1 MHIIITDREGKGK
14 INMNSLFEMINKRVD
29 KMSIETVTSWVMD
42 ISERMDVINQQIE
55 ETDICNVPKVIYLL
69 EQQNDLEL
77 CLELLDERVND
88 LLDQQLNAM
97 IDLLEYFTDEC
108 KC

>member
-1 MHIIITDREGKGK
+1 
-14 INMNSLFEMINKRVD
+14 MNSLFEMINKRVNT
-29 KMSIETVTSWVMD
+29 MSIETVTNWVMD

-77 CLELLDERVND
+77 CLELLDERLD
-88 LLDQQLNAM
+88 TLLERQLNTM
-97 IDLLEYFTDEC
+97 IDLLEYFTDDY

>member
-1 MHIIITDREGKGK
+1 
-14 INMNSLFEMINKRVD
+14 MNSLFEMINKRVNT
-29 KMSIETVTSWVMD
+29 MSIETVTNWVMD

-77 CLELLDERVND
+77 CLELLDERLD
-88 LLDQQLNAM
+88 TLLERQLNAM
-97 IDLLEYFTDEC
+97 IDLLEYFTDDYKNC
-108 KC
+108 

>member
-1 MHIIITDREGKGK
+1 
-14 INMNSLFEMINKRVD
+14 MNSLFEMINKRVNT
-29 KMSIETVTSWVMD
+29 MSIETVTNWVMD

-77 CLELLDERVND
+77 CLELLDERLD
-88 LLDQQLNAM
+88 TLLESQLNAM
-97 IDLLEYFTDEC
+97 IDLLEYFTDDY

>member
-1 MHIIITDREGKGK
+1 
-14 INMNSLFEMINKRVD
+14 MNSLFEMINKRVNT
-29 KMSIETVTSWVMD
+29 MSIETVTNWVMD

-77 CLELLDERVND
+77 CLELLDERLD
-88 LLDQQLNAM
+88 TLLERQLNAM
-97 IDLLEYFTDEC
+97 IDLLEYFTDDY

>member
-1 MHIIITDREGKGK
+1 
-14 INMNSLFEMINKRVD
+14 MNSLLEMINKRVD
-29 KMSIETVTSWVMD
+29 TMSIETVTNWVMD
-42 ISERMDVINQQIE
+42 ISERIEVINQQIE

-77 CLELLDERVND
+77 CLELLDERLD
-88 LLDQQLNAM
+88 TLLESQLNAM

>member
-1 MHIIITDREGKGK
+1 
-14 INMNSLFEMINKRVD
+14 MNSLFEMINKRVNT
-29 KMSIETVTSWVMD
+29 MSIETVTNWVMD

-77 CLELLDERVND
+77 CLELLDERLD
-88 LLDQQLNAM
+88 TLLESQLNAM
-97 IDLLEYFTDEC
+97 IDLLEYFTDDYRC
-108 KC
+108 

>member
-1 MHIIITDREGKGK
+1 
-14 INMNSLFEMINKRVD
+14 MNSLFEMINKRVNT
-29 KMSIETVTSWVMD
+29 MSIETVTNWVMD
-42 ISERMDVINQQIE
+42 ISDRMDVINQQIE

-77 CLELLDERVND
+77 CLELLDERLD
-88 LLDQQLNAM
+88 TLLERQLNAM

>member
-1 MHIIITDREGKGK
+1 
-14 INMNSLFEMINKRVD
+14 MNSLFEMINKRVD
-29 KMSIETVTSWVMD
+29 KMSIESVTNWVMD
-42 ISERMDVINQQIE
+42 ISERIEVINQQIE

-77 CLELLDERVND
+77 CLELLDERLD
-88 LLDQQLNAM
+88 TLLEKQLNAM

>member
-1 MHIIITDREGKGK
+1 
-14 INMNSLFEMINKRVD
+14 MNSLFEMINKRVNT
-29 KMSIETVTSWVMD
+29 MSLETVTNWVMD
-42 ISERMDVINQQIE
+42 ISDRIEVINQQIE

-77 CLELLDERVND
+77 CLELLDERLD
-88 LLDQQLNAM
+88 TLLESQLNAM

>member
-1 MHIIITDREGKGK
+1 M
-14 INMNSLFEMINKRVD
+14 NMNSLFEMINKRVNT
-29 KMSIETVTSWVMD
+29 MSIETVTNWVMD

-77 CLELLDERVND
+77 CLELLDERLD
-88 LLDQQLNAM
+88 TLLESQLNAM